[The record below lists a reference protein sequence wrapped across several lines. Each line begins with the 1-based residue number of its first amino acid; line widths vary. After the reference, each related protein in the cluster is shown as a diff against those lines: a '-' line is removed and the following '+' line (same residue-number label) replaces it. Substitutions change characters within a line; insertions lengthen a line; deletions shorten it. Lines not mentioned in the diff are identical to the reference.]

1 MTLRLVVELTED
13 QKARMAELPASAWF
27 TQVVFRNAKSPVHP
41 VAALA
46 ENNELKL
53 AMVRDWIAAAVPGK
67 RVLDL
72 FSGNGAFSIV
82 AALAGAREVVGV
94 EFAEERVRCAEFV
107 ASTLQSDCRFVFKQG
122 DVYRI
127 GEYFAEPFD
136 VVLCLG
142 GLYHIADPAFI
153 LRETGRLTRER
164 LIMQTSQVLP
174 LPGNWAKF
182 RVRPQDRTEEG
193 LTSVRGG
200 SGTWR
205 YSPGCLRELLRHG
218 GFRIVE
224 ERQPPWRM
232 RSRFPWYLANCEPL
246 G

>member
-1 MTLRLVVELTED
+1 MALRLDIELTED
-13 QKARMAELPASAWF
+13 QKATMAKVPATAWF
-27 TQVVFRNAKSPVHP
+27 TQIIFRNAESPLHP

-53 AMVRDWIAAAVPGK
+53 AMVGDWIAAGVSGK

-72 FSGNGAFSIV
+72 FSGNGVFSVV

-94 EFAEERVRCAEFV
+94 EFVEERVRCAEFV
-107 ASTLQSDCRFVFKQG
+107 ASTLQSDCRFVFKHG

-127 GEYFAEPFD
+127 GEYFDEPFD

-153 LRETGRLTRER
+153 LRQIGSLTRER
-164 LIMQTSQVLP
+164 LILQTSQVLP

-182 RVRPQDRTEEG
+182 RLRRRDRIEEG
-193 LTSVRGG
+193 LTSIRGG

-205 YSPGCLRELLRHG
+205 YSPGCLRALLQHG

-224 ERQPPWRM
+224 ARQPPWRA
-232 RSRFPWYLANCEPL
+232 RRRFPWYLANCEPL
-246 G
+246 